1 MRCLK
6 FVSVNQLV
14 TIKNLQIVLHV
25 FPKLVN
31 LQMDYIKLLP
41 DNIAN
46 QIAAGEVVQRPA
58 SIVKELLENSIDAG
72 ATSIKLI
79 TKEGGILLVQ
89 IIDNGSGMSVTDAR
103 MCWERHATSKIRSA
117 DDLFKL
123 KSFGF
128 RGEALASIAAIA
140 HVEMKTKRAED
151 EIGTL
156 IKIEGSKVNEQSQT
170 ATPDGTTFSIRNLF
184 YNVPARRNFLKSVPV
199 EMRHIIDEF
208 TRVAMP
214 HFNIA
219 MSLYH
224 NDKEVF
230 ELKPTTL
237 ANRIAELMSKKNT
250 NDFLSVFENHD
261 LVLVNGFVGKPEVA
275 KRTRGEQF
283 LFVNNRFIKDAYLNH
298 AIASAYDQLIA
309 KDQFPMYALFLTIDP
324 GRIDVNIHPTKT
336 EIKFDDERA
345 IYALV
350 KSAVRKALGQ
360 YNSTPELEFADKNV
374 FNPVGFLNKEV
385 VHTQSPDVKTNK
397 SYNPFAAEQQWKQVQ
412 TSQWH
417 KLFDTSIDQKESIH
431 TFISS
436 SSEVSNNGL
445 GLTQETIDFEVIQLS
460 NGCLATNH
468 NGHFYIIDQRAAHER
483 ILFEKYSENIVY
495 RSATVQQLLFPRT
508 IELSKTDYIL
518 AHDLLDDIK
527 DLGFDVADFGT
538 NCLIINGVPAETIKG
553 SEKELLESLLENYKN
568 NSGSFAGDK
577 RKALALSLAQNEAI
591 LRTKHLE
598 KEEQIELINQL
609 FKCETP
615 AIRPNGKPVF
625 VEFTNQ
631 KITDLFL

>member
-1 MRCLK
+1 VFIFK
-6 FVSVNQLV
+6 TVNY
-14 TIKNLQIVLHV
+14 
-25 FPKLVN
+25 
-31 LQMDYIKLLP
+31 QMDHIKLLP

-72 ATSIKLI
+72 ATNIKLI

-103 MCWERHATSKIRSA
+103 MCWERHATSKISSA

-170 ATPDGTTFSIRNLF
+170 ATPNGTTFSIRNLF

-214 HFNIA
+214 HYNIA
-219 MSLYH
+219 MGLYH

-230 ELKPTTL
+230 ELKPTSL
-237 ANRIAELMSKKNT
+237 DNRIAELISKKNT
-250 NDFLSVFENHD
+250 NDFLSVSENHD
-261 LVLVNGFVGKPEVA
+261 LVAVNGFVGKPEIA

-324 GRIDVNIHPTKT
+324 ARIDVNIHPTKT

-360 YNSTPELEFADKNV
+360 YNNTPELEFADKNV
-374 FNPVGFLNKEV
+374 FNPVGFLNREV

-397 SYNPFAAEQQWKQVQ
+397 SYNPFAAEQQWKNVQ

-417 KLFDTSIDQKESIH
+417 KLFDTNIDQKESVH

-436 SSEVSNNGL
+436 SNEVSNNGL
-445 GLTQETIDFEVIQLS
+445 GLSQDAIDFEVIQLS
-460 NGCLATNH
+460 NGCLATNR

-483 ILFEKYSENIVY
+483 ILFEKYSQNIVY

-591 LRTKHLE
+591 LRTKPLE

-615 AIRPNGKPVF
+615 ATRPNGKPVF

-631 KITDLFL
+631 KITDLFQ

>member
-1 MRCLK
+1 
-6 FVSVNQLV
+6 
-14 TIKNLQIVLHV
+14 
-25 FPKLVN
+25 
-31 LQMDYIKLLP
+31 MDHIKLLP

-58 SIVKELLENSIDAG
+58 SIVKELLENAIDAG
-72 ATSIKLI
+72 ATAIKLI

-103 MCWERHATSKIRSA
+103 MCWERHATSKISNA

-140 HVEMKTKRAED
+140 HVEMKTKRPED

-156 IKIEGSKVNEQSQT
+156 IKIEGSKVNEQSQI
-170 ATPDGTTFSIRNLF
+170 ATPNGTIFSIRNLF

-208 TRVAMP
+208 TRVAMA
-214 HFNIA
+214 HHTIA

-224 NDKEVF
+224 NDKDVF
-230 ELKPTTL
+230 DLKPTTR

-250 NDFLSVFENHD
+250 ADFLSVSENHD
-261 LVLVNGFVGKPEVA
+261 LVIVNGFVGKPEVA

-298 AIASAYDQLIA
+298 AISSAYDQLIA

-324 GRIDVNIHPTKT
+324 ARIDVNIHPTKT
-336 EIKFDDERA
+336 EIKFDDERS

-360 YNSTPELEFADKNV
+360 YNNMPELEFADKNV
-374 FNPVGFLNKEV
+374 FNPVAFLNKEI

-397 SYNPFAAEQQWKQVQ
+397 SYNPFAAEQQWKNVQ

-417 KLFDTSIDQKESIH
+417 KLFDTNIDQKESAH
-431 TFISS
+431 TF
-436 SSEVSNNGL
+436 VSQASIEPNGL
-445 GLTQETIDFEVIQLS
+445 GLPLEIIEFEVMQVS
-460 NGCLATNH
+460 NGCLATNR

-483 ILFEKYSENIVY
+483 ILFEKYSQNIVY

-508 IELSKTDYIL
+508 IELSKADYIL

-553 SEKELLESLLENYKN
+553 SEKELLESLLENYKH
-568 NSGSFAGDK
+568 NSASFAGDK

-591 LRTKHLE
+591 LRTRHLE

-615 AIRPNGKPVF
+615 ATRPNGKPVF

-631 KITDLFL
+631 KITDLFQ

>member
-1 MRCLK
+1 
-6 FVSVNQLV
+6 
-14 TIKNLQIVLHV
+14 
-25 FPKLVN
+25 
-31 LQMDYIKLLP
+31 MDQIKLLP

-72 ATSIKLI
+72 ATTIKLI

-89 IIDNGSGMSVTDAR
+89 IIDNGVGMSVTDAR
-103 MCWERHATSKIRSA
+103 MCWERHATSKISNA

-170 ATPDGTTFSIRNLF
+170 ATPNGTTFSIRNLF

-214 HFNIA
+214 HYNIA
-219 MSLYH
+219 MSLFH
-224 NDKEVF
+224 NEKEVF
-230 ELKPTTL
+230 DLKPTTL

-250 NDFLSVFENHD
+250 NDFLNVSENHD
-261 LVLVNGFVGKPEVA
+261 LVNVVGFVGKPEVA

-336 EIKFDDERA
+336 EIKFDDERS

-350 KSAVRKALGQ
+350 KSAVRKALGH
-360 YNSTPELEFADKNV
+360 YNQMPELDFEDKNV
-374 FNPVGFLNKEV
+374 FNPVAFLNKETTI
-385 VHTQSPDVKTNK
+385 HTQSPDVKTNK
-397 SYNPFAAEQQWKQVQ
+397 SYNPFAAEQQWKNVQ

-417 KLFDTSIDQKESIH
+417 KLFDTNVDQKDSIH
-431 TFISS
+431 TFISPNND
-436 SSEVSNNGL
+436 EPTNGL
-445 GLTQETIDFEVIQLS
+445 GLTQETIEFEVMQVS
-460 NGCLATNH
+460 NGYITTNRK
-468 NGHFYIIDQRAAHER
+468 GHFYIIDQRAAHER
-483 ILFEKYSENIVY
+483 ILFEKYCQNIVY

-553 SEKELLESLLENYKN
+553 SEKELLESLLENYKH
-568 NSGSFAGDK
+568 NSNSFAGDK

-591 LRTKHLE
+591 LRTRHLE
-598 KEEQIELINQL
+598 KEEQIELVNQL

-615 AIRPNGKPVF
+615 ASRPNGKPVF
-625 VEFTNQ
+625 IEFTNQ
-631 KITDLFL
+631 KITDLFQ

>member
-1 MRCLK
+1 
-6 FVSVNQLV
+6 
-14 TIKNLQIVLHV
+14 
-25 FPKLVN
+25 
-31 LQMDYIKLLP
+31 MDYIKLLP

-72 ATSIKLI
+72 AKTIKLLA
-79 TKEGGILLVQ
+79 KEGGILLVQ

-103 MCWERHATSKIRSA
+103 MCWERHATSKIKNA

-140 HVEMKTKRAED
+140 HVEMKTRKAED

-156 IKIEGSKVNEQSQT
+156 IRIEGSKVTEQSQV
-170 ATPDGTTFSIRNLF
+170 ATPAGTQFAIKNLF

-199 EMRHIIDEF
+199 EIRHIIDEF
-208 TRVAMP
+208 TRVAMA
-214 HFNIA
+214 HHNLT
-219 MSLYH
+219 MSLFH

-230 ELKPTTL
+230 DLKPTN
-237 ANRIAELMSKKNT
+237 AASRIAELMSKKTT
-250 NDFLSVFENHD
+250 NDFLTVAENHD
-261 LVLVNGFVGKPEVA
+261 LLIVNGFVGKPESA
-275 KRTRGEQF
+275 KRTRGEQY

-298 AIASAYDQLIA
+298 AVNSAFDQLIA
-309 KDQFPMYALFLTIDP
+309 KDQFPLYALFLTIDP

-360 YNSTPELEFADKNV
+360 YTAMPELEFADKNV
-374 FNPVGFLNKEV
+374 FNPVAFINGENN
-385 VHTQSPDVKTNK
+385 HTQSPDAKRDK

-417 KLFDTSIDQKESIH
+417 KLFDTNLEQTH
-431 TFISS
+431 TYNPGKQAEQNAILNLPI
-436 SSEVSNNGL
+436 EANL
-445 GLTQETIDFEVIQLS
+445 FEVLQLP
-460 NGCLATNH
+460 NGFLATSK
-468 NGHFYIIDQRAAHER
+468 NGNLILIDQRAAHER
-483 ILFEKYSENIVY
+483 ILFEKYCQNIVY
-495 RSATVQQLLFPRT
+495 RSASVQQLLFPRT
-508 IELSKTDYIL
+508 IELSKADYAL
-518 AHDLLDDIK
+518 AHDIMDDIK

-553 SEKELLESLLENYKN
+553 SEKELLESLLENYKHN
-568 NSGSFAGDK
+568 AGNFAGDK

-591 LRTKHLE
+591 LRTKTLE
-598 KEEQIELINQL
+598 KEEQVELINRL

-615 AIRPNGKPVF
+615 ASRPNGRPVY

-631 KITDLFL
+631 KISDLFQ

>member
-1 MRCLK
+1 
-6 FVSVNQLV
+6 
-14 TIKNLQIVLHV
+14 
-25 FPKLVN
+25 
-31 LQMDYIKLLP
+31 MDHIKLLP

-72 ATSIKLI
+72 ATNIKLI

-103 MCWERHATSKIRSA
+103 MCWERHATSKISSA

-140 HVEMKTKRAED
+140 HVEMKTKRTED

-170 ATPDGTTFSIRNLF
+170 ATPNGTTFSIRNLF

-214 HFNIA
+214 HYNIA
-219 MSLYH
+219 MGLYH

-230 ELKPTTL
+230 ELKPTSL
-237 ANRIAELMSKKNT
+237 DNRIAELISKKNT
-250 NDFLSVFENHD
+250 NDFLSVSENHD
-261 LVLVNGFVGKPEVA
+261 LVAVNGFVGKPEIA

-324 GRIDVNIHPTKT
+324 ARIDVNIHPTQT

-360 YNSTPELEFADKNV
+360 YNNTPELEFADKNV
-374 FNPVGFLNKEV
+374 FNPVGFLNREV

-397 SYNPFAAEQQWKQVQ
+397 SYNPFASEQQWKNVQ

-417 KLFDTSIDQKESIH
+417 KLFDTNIDQKESVH

-436 SSEVSNNGL
+436 SNEISNNGL
-445 GLTQETIDFEVIQLS
+445 GLSQDIIDFEVIQLS
-460 NGCLATNH
+460 NGCLATNR

-483 ILFEKYSENIVY
+483 ILFEKYSQNIVY

-508 IELSKTDYIL
+508 IELSKTDYML

-591 LRTKHLE
+591 LRTKPLE

-615 AIRPNGKPVF
+615 ATRPNGKPVF

-631 KITDLFL
+631 KITDLFQ

>member
-1 MRCLK
+1 
-6 FVSVNQLV
+6 
-14 TIKNLQIVLHV
+14 
-25 FPKLVN
+25 
-31 LQMDYIKLLP
+31 MDHIKLLP

-103 MCWERHATSKIRSA
+103 MCWERHATSKISSA

-156 IKIEGSKVNEQSQT
+156 IKIEGSKVNEQSQI
-170 ATPDGTTFSIRNLF
+170 ATPNGTTFSIRNLF

-214 HFNIA
+214 HHNIA
-219 MSLYH
+219 MGLYH

-237 ANRIAELMSKKNT
+237 ANRIAELISKKNT
-250 NDFLSVFENHD
+250 NDFLSVSENHD
-261 LVLVNGFVGKPEVA
+261 LVAVNGFVGKPEIA

-324 GRIDVNIHPTKT
+324 ARIDVNIHPTKT

-360 YNSTPELEFADKNV
+360 YNNTPELEFADKNV
-374 FNPVGFLNKEV
+374 FNPVGFLNREV

-397 SYNPFAAEQQWKQVQ
+397 SYNPFAAEQQWKNVQ

-417 KLFDTSIDQKESIH
+417 KLFDTNIDQKESVH

-436 SSEVSNNGL
+436 SNEVSNNGL
-445 GLTQETIDFEVIQLS
+445 GLSQDAIDFEVIQLS
-460 NGCLATNH
+460 NGCLATNR

-483 ILFEKYSENIVY
+483 ILFEKYSQNIVY

-591 LRTKHLE
+591 LRTKPLE

-615 AIRPNGKPVF
+615 ATRPNGKPVF

-631 KITDLFL
+631 KITDLFQ

>member
-1 MRCLK
+1 
-6 FVSVNQLV
+6 
-14 TIKNLQIVLHV
+14 
-25 FPKLVN
+25 
-31 LQMDYIKLLP
+31 MDHIKLLP

-72 ATSIKLI
+72 ATNIKLI

-103 MCWERHATSKIRSA
+103 MCWERHATSKISSA

-156 IKIEGSKVNEQSQT
+156 IKIEGSKVNEQSQI
-170 ATPDGTTFSIRNLF
+170 ATPNGTTFSIRNLF

-214 HFNIA
+214 HHNIA
-219 MSLYH
+219 MGLYH

-237 ANRIAELMSKKNT
+237 ANRIAELISKKNT
-250 NDFLSVFENHD
+250 NDFLSVSENHD
-261 LVLVNGFVGKPEVA
+261 LVAVNGFVGKPEIA

-324 GRIDVNIHPTKT
+324 ARIDVNIHPTKT

-360 YNSTPELEFADKNV
+360 YNNTPELEFADKNV
-374 FNPVGFLNKEV
+374 FNPVGFLNREV

-397 SYNPFAAEQQWKQVQ
+397 SYNPFAAEQQWKNVQ

-417 KLFDTSIDQKESIH
+417 KLFDTNIDQKESVH

-436 SSEVSNNGL
+436 SNEVSNNGL
-445 GLTQETIDFEVIQLS
+445 GLSQDAIDFEVIQLS
-460 NGCLATNH
+460 NGCLATNR

-483 ILFEKYSENIVY
+483 ILFEKYSQNIVY

-591 LRTKHLE
+591 LRTKPLE

-615 AIRPNGKPVF
+615 ATRPNGKPVF

-631 KITDLFL
+631 KITDLFQ

>member
-1 MRCLK
+1 VFIFK
-6 FVSVNQLV
+6 TVNY
-14 TIKNLQIVLHV
+14 
-25 FPKLVN
+25 
-31 LQMDYIKLLP
+31 QMDHIKLLP

-72 ATSIKLI
+72 ATNIKLI

-103 MCWERHATSKIRSA
+103 MCWERHATSKISSA

-156 IKIEGSKVNEQSQT
+156 IKIEGSKVNEQSQI
-170 ATPDGTTFSIRNLF
+170 ATPNGTTFSIRNLF

-214 HFNIA
+214 HHNIA
-219 MSLYH
+219 MGLYH

-237 ANRIAELMSKKNT
+237 ANRIAELISKKNT
-250 NDFLSVFENHD
+250 NDFLSVSENHD
-261 LVLVNGFVGKPEVA
+261 LVAVNGFVGKPEIA

-324 GRIDVNIHPTKT
+324 ARIDVNIHPTKT

-360 YNSTPELEFADKNV
+360 YNNTPELEFADKNV
-374 FNPVGFLNKEV
+374 FNPVGFLNREV

-397 SYNPFAAEQQWKQVQ
+397 SYNPFAAEQQWKNVQ

-417 KLFDTSIDQKESIH
+417 KLFDTNIDQKESVH

-436 SSEVSNNGL
+436 SNEVSNNGL
-445 GLTQETIDFEVIQLS
+445 GLSQDAIDFEVIQLS
-460 NGCLATNH
+460 NGCLATNR

-483 ILFEKYSENIVY
+483 ILFEKYSQNIVY

-508 IELSKTDYIL
+508 IELSKTDYLL

-591 LRTKHLE
+591 LRTKPLE

-615 AIRPNGKPVF
+615 ATRPNGKPVF

-631 KITDLFL
+631 KITDLFQ

>member
-1 MRCLK
+1 
-6 FVSVNQLV
+6 
-14 TIKNLQIVLHV
+14 
-25 FPKLVN
+25 
-31 LQMDYIKLLP
+31 MDHIKLLP

-72 ATSIKLI
+72 ATNIKLI

-103 MCWERHATSKIRSA
+103 MCWERHATSKISSA

-170 ATPDGTTFSIRNLF
+170 ATPNGTTFSIRNLF

-214 HFNIA
+214 HHNIA
-219 MSLYH
+219 MGLYH

-237 ANRIAELMSKKNT
+237 ANRIAELISKKNT
-250 NDFLSVFENHD
+250 NDFLSVSENHD
-261 LVLVNGFVGKPEVA
+261 LVAVNGFVGKPEIA

-324 GRIDVNIHPTKT
+324 ARIDVNIHPTKT

-360 YNSTPELEFADKNV
+360 YNNTPELEFADKNV
-374 FNPVGFLNKEV
+374 FNPVGFLNREV

-397 SYNPFAAEQQWKQVQ
+397 SYNPFAAEQQWKNVQ

-417 KLFDTSIDQKESIH
+417 KLFDTNIDQKESVH

-436 SSEVSNNGL
+436 SNEVSNNGL
-445 GLTQETIDFEVIQLS
+445 GLSQDAIDFEVIQLS
-460 NGCLATNH
+460 NGCLATNR

-483 ILFEKYSENIVY
+483 ILFEKYSQNIVY

-591 LRTKHLE
+591 LRTKPLE

-615 AIRPNGKPVF
+615 ATRPNGKPVF

-631 KITDLFL
+631 KITDLFQ